1 MQIKI
6 DNKLHELIS
15 FSEQVYTTRISYV
28 FSMLMS
34 QTDIN
39 IVKSATE
46 FDIISGDMTTH
57 YDGVEFDKYS
67 INTED
72 IITYTMYKE
81 IGKRVDGLDQRLAE
95 LEQRLAELEQSQAD
109 QDDILIDLLEKV

>member
-6 DNKLHELIS
+6 DNKLYELNT
-15 FSEQVYTTRISYV
+15 FSEQAYTARICYI
-28 FSMLMS
+28 FSMPMS

-39 IVKSATE
+39 IIKSATE
-46 FDIISGDMTTH
+46 FDLISGDVTTH

-67 INTED
+67 INVED

-81 IGKRVDGLDQRLAE
+81 IGKRVDGLDQK
-95 LEQRLAELEQSQAD
+95 LAELEQSQAD
-109 QDDILIDLLEKV
+109 QDDILIEILEKV

>member
-6 DNKLHELIS
+6 DNKLYELNT

-28 FSMLMS
+28 FSMPMS

-39 IVKSATE
+39 TIKSAAE
-46 FDIISGDMTTH
+46 FDLISGDVTTH

-67 INTED
+67 IDVED

-95 LEQRLAELEQSQAD
+95 LEQSQAD
-109 QDDILIDLLEKV
+109 QDDILIEILEKV